1 MMKEGEILYSN
12 FKAIPMQVMMG
23 GLQGVVFA
31 QNALCSAIEG
41 KYQVALSANEGTHRS
56 VVAQC

>member
-1 MMKEGEILYSN
+1 MNKEGEILYSN

-31 QNALCSAIEG
+31 QKALCSAIEG
-41 KYQVALSANEGTHRS
+41 KYQVALC
-56 VVAQC
+56 Q

>member
-1 MMKEGEILYSN
+1 MYIWGGGFFMNKEGEILYSN

-41 KYQVALSANEGTHRS
+41 KYQVALC
-56 VVAQC
+56 Q

>member
-1 MMKEGEILYSN
+1 
-12 FKAIPMQVMMG
+12 MQVMMG

-31 QNALCSAIEG
+31 QNALCSAREG

-56 VVAQC
+56 SSTMLV